1 MNGKE
6 QEPLQ
11 SHQDSITK
19 AMEQQLENMGLERE
33 MREEFGLCNLQSQS
47 T

>member
-6 QEPLQ
+6 QESLQ
-11 SHQDSITK
+11 SHEDSITK
-19 AMEQQLENMGLERE
+19 AMEEQLENMGLERE
-33 MREEFGLCNLQSQS
+33 MREFGLCNLQSQS